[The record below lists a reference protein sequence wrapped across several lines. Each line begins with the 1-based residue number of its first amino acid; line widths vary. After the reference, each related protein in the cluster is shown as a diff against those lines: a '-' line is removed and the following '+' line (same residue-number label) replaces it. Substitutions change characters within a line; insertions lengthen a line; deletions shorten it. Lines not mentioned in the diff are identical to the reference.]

1 MLRNA
6 FGDDVIDHYVHAGR
20 WEQEEYDRRVT
31 DWEVARGFERASS
44 LRENIMTMIQNISP
58 IDGSVYAER
67 EAMSLEAARA
77 AVSKARKA
85 QKDWA
90 RRPLEDRVQLV
101 LKGVARLNEMV
112 AEVVPELAHMMG
124 RPVRY
129 GGEFKGFNERSNMS
143 LPLRPMRWRRSSSRK
158 AAFRTPHRARGAW
171 RGLRHRAVELSLYD
185 RDQHRRTRLDGRQY
199 GRHQTCG
206 ADAAGRRTHG
216 AGFSSRPV
224 CLTMS
229 SSTSSSTM
237 ARLRR

>member
-1 MLRNA
+1 
-6 FGDDVIDHYVHAGR
+6 
-20 WEQEEYDRRVT
+20 
-31 DWEVARGFERASS
+31 
-44 LRENIMTMIQNISP
+44 MTMIQNISP

-129 GGEFKGFNERSNMS
+129 GGEFLGHRGGGARC
-143 LPLRPMRWRRSSSRK
+143 PL
-158 AAFRTPHRARGAW
+158 G
-171 RGLRHRAVELSLYD
+171 
-185 RDQHRRTRLDGRQY
+185 
-199 GRHQTCG
+199 C
-206 ADAAGRRTHG
+206 
-216 AGFSSRPV
+216 
-224 CLTMS
+224 
-229 SSTSSSTM
+229 
-237 ARLRR
+237 

>member
-1 MLRNA
+1 
-6 FGDDVIDHYVHAGR
+6 
-20 WEQEEYDRRVT
+20 
-31 DWEVARGFERASS
+31 
-44 LRENIMTMIQNISP
+44 MTMIQNISP

-129 GGEFKGFNERSNMS
+129 GGEFKGFNERSNYVAS
-143 LPLRPMRWRRSSSRK
+143 I
-158 AAFRTPHRARGAW
+158 A
-171 RGLRHRAVELSLYD
+171 
-185 RDQHRRTRLDGRQY
+185 
-199 GRHQTCG
+199 
-206 ADAAGRRTHG
+206 ADALAPLVIEESGNFERRIEREAHGVVFVIAPWNYPYMTAINTVAPALMAGNTVVIKH
-216 AGFSSRPV
+216 
-224 CLTMS
+224 
-229 SSTSSSTM
+229 
-237 ARLRR
+237 